1 MRPISQAALVAAVAV
16 LAAAAR
22 PALAQS
28 GADARMIAAVARA
41 DSAVAQAVSDNKTG
55 GAVLLVAWNGRV
67 IHRRAFGW
75 AQRYDYDL
83 KPLAEPVAMHDT
95 TAFDMASVTKV
106 LATTMG
112 IMKLVDEGKV
122 KLDAPV
128 YTYLPHFRGPH
139 LDSIT
144 PRLLLQHASGLQ
156 EWYPTYYR
164 ASTTREVYHLIQG
177 LPLGFGVGQGRH
189 YSDLGFMLLGDIVT
203 FVTGVPI
210 NQYVR
215 SEFYRPLGLRRTMFI
230 PKTQGLGDIAAT
242 EHGNAYERH
251 MVYDPSFSGYKTGLD
266 PKSWDWWRR
275 YTLVGEVNDGN
286 AWYGNGGIAGHAG
299 LFSDADEAA
308 VLLQLLLNKGA
319 YGGKRYLRAAT
330 IDTFMAKDRF
340 NNALG
345 WMVPDGLPAGSFM
358 HTGFTGTYVLGVPR
372 AGLAVVLLCNRQN
385 VGTDEKGQFPDLQP
399 LRGFVAR
406 TLAGAALPATSPAPS
421 GGAGGTPGRP

>member
-1 MRPISQAALVAAVAV
+1 MRTTLKMALAAVACSSAV
-16 LAAAAR
+16 ASA
-22 PALAQS
+22 PVVAQS
-28 GADARMIAAVARA
+28 GPDARMSAAIARA

-55 GAVLLVAWNGRV
+55 GAVLLVARDGKV

-83 KPLAEPVAMHDT
+83 KPLESPVAMHDT
-95 TAFDMASVTKV
+95 TAFDLASLTKV

-144 PRLLLQHASGLQ
+144 PRLLLEHASGLQ

-164 ASTTREVYHLIQG
+164 ASSTAEVYRLIRS

-189 YSDLGFMLLGDIVT
+189 YSDLGFMLLGNIVT
-203 FVTGVPI
+203 YVTGVPV

-215 SEFYRPLGLRRTMFI
+215 SEFYRPLGLRRTMFV
-230 PKTQGLGDIAAT
+230 PKSQGLGDIAAT

-266 PKSWDWWRR
+266 PKAWDWWRR

-299 LFSDADEAA
+299 LFSDADDAA
-308 VLLQLLLNKGA
+308 VLLQLLLNKGE
-319 YGGKRYLRAAT
+319 YGGRRYLKAAT
-330 IDTFMAKDRF
+330 VDTFLTKDRF

-345 WMVPDGLPAGSFM
+345 WMVPEGLPAGSFM
-358 HTGFTGTYVLGVPR
+358 
-372 AGLAVVLLCNRQN
+372 
-385 VGTDEKGQFPDLQP
+385 
-399 LRGFVAR
+399 
-406 TLAGAALPATSPAPS
+406 
-421 GGAGGTPGRP
+421 